1 MNNNKLSQFNEYL
14 KKETNYFVQ
23 FLSNF
28 EIIGLTI
35 ASIIGLSI
43 TSLTKTFTDEIIMQI
58 LEPLLSVKN
67 WKNFRIV
74 YGKFNLGIGLFIA
87 DMINLLFIAFTMF
100 LLYSF
105 FKYYLSDVMDH
116 KVSWK
121 TELVN
126 VQNNNNKL
134 LKCMVEELKLL
145 NKKKQSNQ
153 V

>member
-1 MNNNKLSQFNEYL
+1 MNNNKLSKINEYL

-58 LEPLLSVKN
+58 LEPLLFVKN

-74 YGKFNLGIGLFIA
+74 YGKFNLGIGLFIS
-87 DMINLLFIAFTMF
+87 DIINLLFIAFTMF

-116 KVSWK
+116 KVSWR

-126 VQNNNNKL
+126 VQNSNNKL

-145 NKKKQSNQ
+145 NKKK
-153 V
+153 

>member
-87 DMINLLFIAFTMF
+87 DIINLLFIAFTMF
-100 LLYSF
+100 MLYSF

>member
-87 DMINLLFIAFTMF
+87 DIINLLFIAFTMF
-100 LLYSF
+100 MLYSF

-116 KVSWK
+116 KVSWR

>member
-87 DMINLLFIAFTMF
+87 DIINLLFIAFTMF
-100 LLYSF
+100 MLYSF
-105 FKYYLSDVMDH
+105 FKYYL
-116 KVSWK
+116 
-121 TELVN
+121 
-126 VQNNNNKL
+126 
-134 LKCMVEELKLL
+134 
-145 NKKKQSNQ
+145 
-153 V
+153 